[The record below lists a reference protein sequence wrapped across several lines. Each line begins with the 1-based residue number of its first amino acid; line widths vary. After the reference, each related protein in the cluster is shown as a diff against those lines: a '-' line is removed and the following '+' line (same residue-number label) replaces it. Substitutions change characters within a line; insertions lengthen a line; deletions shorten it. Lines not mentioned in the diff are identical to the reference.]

1 MLLFEQMFVSFHVTD
16 ALGMTSL
23 FAQEA
28 YSVLLYYSPMQ
39 ILGKHI
45 E

>member
-1 MLLFEQMFVSFHVTD
+1 MVLFEQMFASFHVTD

-23 FAQEA
+23 FLLEA
-28 YSVLLYYSPMQ
+28 YSVLLYYNPMP
-39 ILGKHI
+39 ILGRHI